1 MTKSK
6 NVQELYI
13 NIGDIKC
20 QIIRQRIKN
29 TYIHIKNSNV
39 IVTTSRSTSNE
50 FLEKLLYEKR
60 TWIEKKLELQRNSKR
75 NINYQNGD
83 IIYVLG
89 KPYTLNIIYGD
100 TKRNFISL
108 DGKN

>member
-39 IVTTSRSTSNE
+39 IVTTSRNTSNE
-50 FLEKLLYEKR
+50 F
-60 TWIEKKLELQRNSKR
+60 
-75 NINYQNGD
+75 
-83 IIYVLG
+83 
-89 KPYTLNIIYGD
+89 
-100 TKRNFISL
+100 
-108 DGKN
+108 

>member
-6 NVQELYI
+6 NIQESYI

-39 IVTTSRSTSNE
+39 TKNNAIN
-50 FLEKLLYEKR
+50 LPHQ
-60 TWIEKKLELQRNSKR
+60 KKDNPLAIPKNK
-75 NINYQNGD
+75 NPIKNGLK
-83 IIYVLG
+83 I
-89 KPYTLNIIYGD
+89 
-100 TKRNFISL
+100 
-108 DGKN
+108 

>member
-6 NVQELYI
+6 NIQESYI
-13 NIGDIKC
+13 DIGDIKC

-50 FLEKLLYEKR
+50 FLE
-60 TWIEKKLELQRNSKR
+60 TIT
-75 NINYQNGD
+75 I
-83 IIYVLG
+83 
-89 KPYTLNIIYGD
+89 
-100 TKRNFISL
+100 
-108 DGKN
+108 